1 MNLDQLAAEAGMQGL
16 MKIIIELF
24 SITVAW
30 FVIQEV
36 RFDLFLRKPGSP
48 KARILQIMLAVIIG
62 HLFASF
68 LFLYGQWSNA
78 LRWLVE

>member
-48 KARILQIMLAVIIG
+48 RARILQVMLAVVIG

-68 LFLYGQWSNA
+68 LFTYWQWSNA